1 MKSKISQFIYNKLT
15 KNKTKILMFAISFDY
30 EKYKK
35 NGENGSCDLC
45 AHPALFEDK
54 NFRKMA
60 EDMVDY
66 VRANHDME
74 KFTHL

>member
-1 MKSKISQFIYNKLT
+1 
-15 KNKTKILMFAISFDY
+15 MFAISFDY

-35 NGENGSCDLC
+35 NGEKGSCDLC

-54 NFRKMA
+54 NFKKMA